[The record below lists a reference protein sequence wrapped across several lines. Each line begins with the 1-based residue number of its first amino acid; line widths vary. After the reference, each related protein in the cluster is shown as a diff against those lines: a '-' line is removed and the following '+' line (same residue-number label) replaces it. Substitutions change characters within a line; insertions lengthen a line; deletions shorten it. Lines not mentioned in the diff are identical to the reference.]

1 MTSAPRPFPHP
12 GSRFAIIGIAIA
24 GAIVL
29 GGLYAADHALK
40 EADRTRSQLDAL
52 ESATQVETF
61 FAVRTSD
68 LNAFHLLYTDASG
81 APQSPAPGGDVA
93 PVTGPLARPLR
104 HFRSVW
110 LADSGAVVRQV
121 YGSDTAARVMI
132 GADLDTMRARGVDL
146 LARQARASGEAQ
158 VSAPGELPGVQRGV
172 VLLQPVIVADRVAGF
187 VSGVVV
193 ADTIAR
199 TLPGTQRDER
209 VWLTI
214 RAGEDTVVSRTFASY
229 RGEASRG
236 KAYIRLPG
244 GASWAVDVGHAP
256 VGQTL
261 RWSLFLAAITALGAV
276 TLGVLHER
284 RQVQRIADRS
294 RELEHLST
302 ELIRVNRAKSEFLAN
317 VSHELRTPLNAI
329 VGFVDLLK
337 DGVYGELAPRQVGPV
352 GRIAA
357 SATHLRQLVD
367 QILDLAKMAA
377 GRLEVHPELV
387 DLRPFV
393 FDVATEVEPLVNEKG
408 LTLSL
413 GVGATLPRVRT
424 DPTHLRQ
431 ILVNLLANAVKFTPS
446 GAIAV
451 RGTFVERSAAEAVA
465 AGTTSRATAAAGGQV
480 RTAARVALAE
490 AAPSPDRHWVAL
502 QVSDTGV
509 GIAPTD
515 LERIFDEFE
524 QLGAGARAGDSA
536 QRGTGLGLSISR
548 RLARLLGGD
557 LTVESVVGKGSTFT
571 LWLKVDDGDVR
582 T

>member
-1 MTSAPRPFPHP
+1 VTAAPRFPHP

-29 GGLYAADHALK
+29 GGLYAADSALNA
-40 EADRTRSQLDAL
+40 ADQTRTRLDAF
-52 ESATQVETF
+52 ESATQVEAY

-68 LNAFHLLYTDASG
+68 LNAFHLLYTDPSA
-81 APQSPAPGGDVA
+81 APQAPRSDGDAA
-93 PVTGPLARPLR
+93 PVTGPLARPAR

-121 YGSDTAARVMI
+121 YGRDPAARAMV
-132 GADLDTMRARGVDL
+132 GADLDTMRALGVDL
-146 LARQARASGEAQ
+146 LTRQARASGEAQ
-158 VSAPGELPGVQRGV
+158 VSAPGALPGVSRGV
-172 VLLQPVIVADRVAGF
+172 VLLEPVFVDDRVAGF
-187 VSGVVV
+187 VSGVVPT
-193 ADTIAR
+193 DSIAR
-199 TLPGTQRDER
+199 VVATTQQDER
-209 VWLTI
+209 MWLTI
-214 RAGEDTVVSRTFASY
+214 RADADTVVARTFAPN
-229 RGEASRG
+229 RGDTRPEV
-236 KAYIRLPG
+236 AYSRLPG
-244 GASWAVDVGHAP
+244 GANWVVEVAHAP
-256 VGQTL
+256 MGRTL

-377 GRLEVHPELV
+377 GRLEMHPELV

-393 FDVATEVEPLVNEKG
+393 FDVATEVEPLVSEKG

-413 GVGATLPRVRT
+413 GVGASLPRVRT

-431 ILVNLLANAVKFTPS
+431 ILVNLLANAVKFTPA

-451 RGTFVERSAAEAVA
+451 RGTFVERSAV
-465 AGTTSRATAAAGGQV
+465 
-480 RTAARVALAE
+480 E

-571 LWLKVDDGDVR
+571 LWLKVDEADVKA
-582 T
+582 